1 MPANT
6 TTTALNPTQSPNN
19 APWTLQPCSL
29 FYWVF
34 LASDYSP
41 ILGTMHAK
49 SNNRYDVQGTPCT
62 EARLTNT
69 QMKPP
74 AGHVQCFFKSGF
86 RYFYLVN
93 QQTGTIIP
101 NSMIMISGNGKPKQM
116 CVGTSHYLE
125 YINYQ
130 PAPQP

>member
-1 MPANT
+1 MQNVT
-6 TTTALNPTQSPNN
+6 ISPNN
-19 APWTLQPCSL
+19 ASFTYQPCSL
-29 FYWVF
+29 FYWVSLSATF
-34 LASDYSP
+34 EP
-41 ILGTMHAK
+41 ILGTMRGR
-49 SNNRYDVQGTPCT
+49 NTNQYDAFNGPCT

-125 YINYQ
+125 YINVQ